1 MVVLPFCSI
10 TEIIIVSLIVD
21 AKEVSF
27 GPDFAE
33 YHPLESSPPKS
44 LSSKLLHPETTPLP
58 FVSQKSI
65 LSPAGKRSVRS
76 SKFSDGPH
84 LGIVLEGKNAQ
95 ARGERSLPLVLIPFS
110 QLARAAWSPGFLPK

>member
-33 YHPLESSPPKS
+33 YH
-44 LSSKLLHPETTPLP
+44 
-58 FVSQKSI
+58 
-65 LSPAGKRSVRS
+65 
-76 SKFSDGPH
+76 
-84 LGIVLEGKNAQ
+84 VLEAN
-95 ARGERSLPLVLIPFS
+95 RI
-110 QLARAAWSPGFLPK
+110 